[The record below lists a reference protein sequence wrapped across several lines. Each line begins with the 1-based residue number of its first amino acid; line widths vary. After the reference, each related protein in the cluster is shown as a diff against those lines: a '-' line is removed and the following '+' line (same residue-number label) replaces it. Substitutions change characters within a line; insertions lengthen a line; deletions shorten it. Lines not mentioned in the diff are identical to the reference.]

1 MGQIPGIGHLF
12 RNNSRT
18 HRANEL
24 VFFITPKIYSE
35 FATHPHDSLNYEFKE
50 PSSQNLQLI
59 SSRTANSNKKNLE
72 SSEKGIACE
81 NNLLRKYLVVLLFGL
96 GLLGCTTLPFKP
108 KSDIRIVSVS
118 SGSGG
123 DEINPS
129 QTLITAGAFPYQP
142 AVIQFTLNN
151 GVGVTITDLQI
162 DYTPSE
168 GNEIVYQDANGVVQT
183 GIPPK
188 RSKIQRRFEADIPFT
203 ELGLSSATQLLDGI
217 NVGTGTSRRCCLFI
231 NLVTQN
237 AAQVLSVD
245 GNFQT
250 LPNLNTDIIANLTIT
265 GVDHNDNPFVRD
277 AAILVSAIAEQN
289 SATFDPGCDATC
301 SIGNQPVE
309 GGAAGG
315 ATAGADAGAAALM
328 LLLPMLSQV
337 LLEVKSSD
345 SEPNCSHFFIYRVFL
360 RFKIM

>member
-1 MGQIPGIGHLF
+1 M
-12 RNNSRT
+12 
-18 HRANEL
+18 
-24 VFFITPKIYSE
+24 K
-35 FATHPHDSLNYEFKE
+35 
-50 PSSQNLQLI
+50 
-59 SSRTANSNKKNLE
+59 
-72 SSEKGIACE
+72 
-81 NNLLRKYLVVLLFGL
+81 NNLIRKYLVALVLVL
-96 GLLGCTTLPFKP
+96 GLLGCTTPPFKP

-315 ATAGADAGAAALM
+315 ATAGADAGAAAA
-328 LLLPMLSQV
+328 
-337 LLEVKSSD
+337 D
-345 SEPNCSHFFIYRVFL
+345 AAAADAAAAAAGG
-360 RFKIM
+360 